1 MELYEYFCRTIQ
13 LFKCKTVRF
22 IGNPEAKIDAKCRVF
37 IPAAFRKILLR
48 ENQEVLYLRKD
59 LFQDCLVVYPESV
72 WEEELTLLR
81 SKLNKWIPEEQ
92 EVYRQFMLEAES
104 VVMDDNGRIL
114 ISRNLLDLVGIG
126 NEVRFLGVDNTI
138 EIWPKEA
145 LKTKR
150 VPNDVFINKIC
161 KVMGSG
167 TVNE

>member
-1 MELYEYFCRTIQ
+1 M
-13 LFKCKTVRF
+13 RF

-48 ENQEVLYLRKD
+48 ENQEILYLRKD

-150 VPNDVFINKIC
+150 VPSDVFINKIC

>member
-1 MELYEYFCRTIQ
+1 
-13 LFKCKTVRF
+13 VRF

-37 IPAAFRKILLR
+37 IPAAFRKILLK
-48 ENQEVLYLRKD
+48 EDQEILYLRKD

-81 SKLNKWIPEEQ
+81 SRLSKWIPEEQ
-92 EVYRQFMLEAES
+92 EVYRQFMLEAEA

-114 ISRNLLDLVGIG
+114 ISRNLLELVGIS

-145 LKTKR
+145 LKKKR
-150 VPNDVFINKIC
+150 VPNDVFVNSIC
-161 KVMGSG
+161 KAMGRG
-167 TVNE
+167 TINE